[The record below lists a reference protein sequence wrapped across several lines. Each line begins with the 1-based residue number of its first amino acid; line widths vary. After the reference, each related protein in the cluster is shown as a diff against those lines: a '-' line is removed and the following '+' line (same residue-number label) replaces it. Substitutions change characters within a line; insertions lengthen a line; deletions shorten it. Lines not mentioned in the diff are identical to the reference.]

1 MDKKFTKLKH
11 DVYERLL
18 EYKKKRELYEKSV
31 SRCNLALSLLN
42 PVAAVLIFISFFFD
56 NYEPVMKGAGLFFSV
71 MSVALSYYARNENFG
86 GKLIQRSTTYFA
98 LCNLHREM
106 SYALR
111 EDERYEEFAKRFQEV
126 MENDNRMSLSN
137 SVSVVDILQKNYM
150 SVIEKESDILS
161 GNQKNV
167 KD

>member
-1 MDKKFTKLKH
+1 MDKKYAKLKH

-18 EYKKKRELYEKSV
+18 EYKKKRESYEKSV
-31 SRCNLALSLLN
+31 SSCNLILSLLN
-42 PVAAVLIFISFFFD
+42 PAAAVLIFISFFFD
-56 NYEPVMKGAGLFFSV
+56 HYEPIIKGIGLFFSV
-71 MSVALSYYARNENFG
+71 LSVVLSYYARNENFG

-106 SYALR
+106 SYTLH
-111 EDERYEEFAKRFQEV
+111 EDEKYEEFAKKYQEI

-150 SVIEKESDILS
+150 SVIEKEDDILS
-161 GNQKNV
+161 GN
-167 KD
+167 